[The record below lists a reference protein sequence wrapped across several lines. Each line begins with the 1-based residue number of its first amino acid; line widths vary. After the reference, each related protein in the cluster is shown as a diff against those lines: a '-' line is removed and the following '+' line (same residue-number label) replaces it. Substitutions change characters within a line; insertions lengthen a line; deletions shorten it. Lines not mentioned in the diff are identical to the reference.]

1 MAYAV
6 IQQHKFGRM
15 YLCGWSKRWGAT
27 VCANRFVAMKFP
39 TEDEAELARDHA
51 ATRCPQLPTAG
62 RSIGRSSSYRPGS
75 RAATRRPNEEC
86 RVRATQ
92 AAFRQFAPQL
102 GRGDKLVLTDVYP
115 GGVAMDA
122 EAYDR
127 AWRIEQRAE
136 ELFKCQYPSGS
147 FARRLPQ
154 FRSSYP
160 DPVGEYYRQLAA
172 KELSS
177 Q

>member
-1 MAYAV
+1 
-6 IQQHKFGRM
+6 
-15 YLCGWSKRWGAT
+15 
-27 VCANRFVAMKFP
+27 
-39 TEDEAELARDHA
+39 
-51 ATRCPQLPTAG
+51 
-62 RSIGRSSSYRPGS
+62 
-75 RAATRRPNEEC
+75 
-86 RVRATQ
+86 
-92 AAFRQFAPQL
+92 
-102 GRGDKLVLTDVYP
+102 
-115 GGVAMDA
+115 MDA

-136 ELFKCQYPSGS
+136 ELFKCQYPPGS

-154 FRSSYP
+154 FRPSYP